1 MTQSSLGGILG
12 KAFLPG
18 PKIYVTVYT
27 VGGCDD
33 EGNDVYEP
41 IVFDGYYK
49 DAIEFFNN
57 EENLLSIDSIV
68 RGMPD
73 GYIIVEVGNY
83 ATEVYDVYEIME
95 TIENYIQR

>member
-41 IVFDGYYK
+41 IVFDEYYK

-57 EENLLSIDSIV
+57 EENLLLIDSIM
-68 RGMPD
+68 RSMPD
-73 GYIIVEVGNY
+73 GYIMVEVGNNSIE
-83 ATEVYDVYEIME
+83 TYDAFEIME
-95 TIENYIQR
+95 AIQRYI